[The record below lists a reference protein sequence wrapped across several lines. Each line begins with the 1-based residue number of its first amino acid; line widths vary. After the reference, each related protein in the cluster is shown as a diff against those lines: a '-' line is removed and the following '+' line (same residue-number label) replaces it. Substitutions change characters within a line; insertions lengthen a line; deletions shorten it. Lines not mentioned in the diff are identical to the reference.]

1 MSDKKTRRSNRSA
14 TSRQIAQAQ
23 GRSGM
28 LPRVQTL
35 RLADA
40 RGTCTGKQNYHPT
53 RRRSAMPL
61 KIAVQMD
68 HISTVSIAGD
78 TTFALSLEA
87 QRRGHQL
94 LHYTPDRLSLRDGK
108 VFARIEEMQVRDEKG
123 NHYSLG
129 EKVRT
134 DLSEMDVILLRQDPP
149 FDMNYITTTHILERI
164 HPKTLVVNDPAWV
177 RNSPEKIFVT
187 EFPDLMP
194 ETLITKDSQE
204 VAAFRKEFGD
214 IIVKPLYGNG
224 GAGIFHLHEA
234 DRNLASLLE
243 MFGQMFRE
251 PYIVQRYLKDVRKG
265 DKRIILID
273 GDPVGAI
280 NRVPA
285 EHDSRSNMHV
295 GGRAEKTELTA
306 REREICARI
315 GPSLKER
322 GFILVGIDV
331 IGDYMTEINVTSPT
345 GVREVQRFGGA
356 DIASLFW
363 DCVEAK
369 RK

>member
-1 MSDKKTRRSNRSA
+1 M
-14 TSRQIAQAQ
+14 
-23 GRSGM
+23 
-28 LPRVQTL
+28 TL
-35 RLADA
+35 
-40 RGTCTGKQNYHPT
+40 KV
-53 RRRSAMPL
+53 
-61 KIAVQMD
+61 AVQMD
-68 HISTVSIAGD
+68 HISSVSIAGD
-78 TTFALSLEA
+78 TSFALSLEA
-87 QRRGHQL
+87 QRRGHTL
-94 LHYTPDRLSLRDGK
+94 YHYTPDRLSMENGT
-108 VFARIEEMQVRDEKG
+108 VFARIEEMQVRDVQG
-123 NHYSLG
+123 DHYTLG
-129 EKVRT
+129 EAVRT

-149 FDMNYITTTHILERI
+149 FDMDYITTTHLLERI

-187 EFPDLMP
+187 KFADLMP
-194 ETLITKDSQE
+194 ETVITKDPQE
-204 VAAFRKEFGD
+204 VDAFRKKHGD

-224 GAGIFHLHEA
+224 GAGIFMMQEG

-243 MFGQMFRE
+243 MFQQMFRE

-273 GDPVGAI
+273 GEPVGAI

-295 GGRAEKTELTA
+295 GGRAEPTELTE

-345 GVREVQRFGGA
+345 GVREVKRFGGA
-356 DIASLFW
+356 DIAALFW
-363 DCVEAK
+363 DAVEAK
-369 RK
+369 RS